1 MEMKRLFQVRW
12 LFGLVLIAIGFFS
25 SCVEDEQ
32 PPLGSDFEVSLSNT
46 DYYFYRGSEVTLIG
60 TGFSQN
66 DEVYVTGNSISVL
79 ENIFGGHYVGD
90 YTDLDVYGI
99 TDDMLDTRKADI
111 KQCNANELSFI
122 IPEELAVDQK
132 VLVSVKKD
140 GIYHKIGTLFLDDF
154 YFEAY
159 YNSELGKSVILIHSD
174 HASLNDKVYLQYVV
188 VDGENEKLIGERY
201 EVSVLDANEG
211 ILTVE
216 GVGLGN
222 MKLTYIREGRTFEH
236 EAIVTLNP
244 QSCVQLLNG
253 NKYAENAEVTLVGSS
268 FTEND
273 MVFLVENGYNTRSV
287 EITSVENNLL
297 KFQLPPE
304 VKSGSQ
310 QSIYLYRYGLE
321 FCLGTI
327 YIN

>member
-1 MEMKRLFQVRW
+1 MEMKCLFQVRW
-12 LFGLVLIAIGFFS
+12 LLGLILMAVGFFS

-46 DYYFYRGSEVTLIG
+46 GNYVFRGSEVTLIG
-60 TGFSQN
+60 AGFSQN
-66 DEVYVTGNSISVL
+66 DEVYVTGNNASVL
-79 ENIFGGHYVGD
+79 ENIFRGYYYGD
-90 YTDLDVYGI
+90 YTDLDGYGI
-99 TDDMLDTRKADI
+99 TDDMLETKKADI
-111 KQCNANELSFI
+111 KQCNAYELSFI
-122 IPEELAVDQK
+122 IPEELAVNQN
-132 VLVSVKKD
+132 VLISVKKD
-140 GIYHKIGTLFLDDF
+140 GIYHEIGTLFLDDF

-159 YNSELGKSVILIHSD
+159 YDSELGKSVILIHSD

-201 EVSVLDANEG
+201 EVSVLDANKG
-211 ILTVE
+211 TLTVE
-216 GVGLGN
+216 GVGLGD

-253 NKYAENAEVTLVGSS
+253 NRYAENAEVTLVGSS
-268 FTEND
+268 FTESD

-287 EITSVENNLL
+287 DIVSVENNML
-297 KFQLPPE
+297 KFQLSPE

-310 QSIYLYRYGLE
+310 QSIYLYRHGIE
-321 FCLGTI
+321 FCVGI
-327 YIN
+327 IFIN